1 MDWLLSGSELIS
13 VWWKEARVNTTSA
26 TQRRYRSL
34 RRMPVWGWRDGC
46 WLLFPS
52 TRVRSLTPTCWLTP
66 VYNSSPGDLKASSGT
81 RQEGEHGHPCNQ
93 STHTLKKERKK
104 KSFHRGCGASD
115 FSPADLPSTP
125 QHCCLPS
132 FSPFLFVVLRPR
144 T

>member
-104 KSFHRGCGASD
+104 KTVSTVAVEPRTSHQQTCLAPLNTAV
-115 FSPADLPSTP
+115 SP
-125 QHCCLPS
+125 
-132 FSPFLFVVLRPR
+132 PFLLFYLWC
-144 T
+144 